1 MKEKKGKTAYFL
13 LSCLIRPLSLLPLSF
28 HRRCG
33 RAMGRFA
40 YSVLRYRRDVVN
52 INLARCFPERKYG
65 EIRKQ
70 SRKFYEHFGKI
81 LGEAV
86 WFGAGNR
93 NGRIRKSH
101 IVEISNPE
109 LVNELYDKG
118 RSVIALAAHNG
129 NWELI
134 GGYPLYCY
142 GEQLRFSVDQICV
155 VYRKLSSPGWD
166 LFMRR
171 NRTAALDDPEH
182 YEGMVES
189 FNILRYALRH
199 RDEKKL
205 YNFITDQHPYSKSS
219 CVDVDDFMGQPTKSM
234 DGAVSLAHKLGMSVV
249 YLGMKCREDGGYTMH
264 FSLIAEDAS
273 TVTAREM
280 LDSYYSLLEKDIREQ
295 PWNYLWTH
303 KRWK

>member
-1 MKEKKGKTAYFL
+1 MDLIESQNDYALKSSANQLKGSIYNKISDF
-13 LSCLIRPLSLLPLSF
+13 
-28 HRRCG
+28 
-33 RAMGRFA
+33 RA
-40 YSVLRYRRDVVN
+40 
-52 INLARCFPERKYG
+52 IIIH
-65 EIRKQ
+65 EIAFIE
-70 SRKFYEHFGKI
+70 S
-81 LGEAV
+81 
-86 WFGAGNR
+86 
-93 NGRIRKSH
+93 
-101 IVEISNPE
+101 
-109 LVNELYDKG
+109 
-118 RSVIALAAHNG
+118 
-129 NWELI
+129 
-134 GGYPLYCY
+134 
-142 GEQLRFSVDQICV
+142 
-155 VYRKLSSPGWD
+155 
-166 LFMRR
+166 
-171 NRTAALDDPEH
+171 ALDDPEH

>member
-52 INLARCFPERKYG
+52 INLARCFPEMKYG

-155 VYRKLSSPGWD
+155 VYRKLSSP
-166 LFMRR
+166 
-171 NRTAALDDPEH
+171 
-182 YEGMVES
+182 
-189 FNILRYALRH
+189 
-199 RDEKKL
+199 
-205 YNFITDQHPYSKSS
+205 
-219 CVDVDDFMGQPTKSM
+219 
-234 DGAVSLAHKLGMSVV
+234 
-249 YLGMKCREDGGYTMH
+249 
-264 FSLIAEDAS
+264 
-273 TVTAREM
+273 
-280 LDSYYSLLEKDIREQ
+280 
-295 PWNYLWTH
+295 
-303 KRWK
+303 